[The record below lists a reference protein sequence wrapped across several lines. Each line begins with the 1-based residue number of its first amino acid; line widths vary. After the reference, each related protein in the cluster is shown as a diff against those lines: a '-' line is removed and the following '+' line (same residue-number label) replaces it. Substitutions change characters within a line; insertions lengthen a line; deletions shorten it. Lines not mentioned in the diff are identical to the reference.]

1 MFPPWLMENVIVKP
15 WTDVP
20 WRFSFDVVQG
30 PGRMSC
36 PGLQLCLDFLRPV
49 RAQSM
54 ITNLLPRG
62 ERPTFCHFRLCKWQ
76 LSNGSLVPQQL
87 TVNIRVAWKHN
98 RQLQKFMKRNC
109 SNLSR
114 ATRRMKINCSVFENL
129 VALRV
134 LFIAFIA
141 TLNRMGQVSSLPLAK
156 QMRSLRFCVFYC
168 SFGGLES
175 LFAP

>member
-15 WTDVP
+15 WTYHGDFP
-20 WRFSFDVVQG
+20 LMLYRAQG
-30 PGRMSC
+30 VWVAQVCSC
-36 PGLQLCLDFLRPV
+36 VLISWGPV
-49 RAQSM
+49 RAKSM

-76 LSNGSLVPQQL
+76 WSNGSLIPQQL
-87 TVNIRVAWKHN
+87 TVNSLVAWKHN

-129 VALRV
+129 VALWV

-141 TLNRMGQVSSLPLAK
+141 TLNRMGPVSSLPLAK
-156 QMRSLRFCVFYC
+156 QMRSLRFCVYAAA
-168 SFGGLES
+168 LE
-175 LFAP
+175 AWRVCPRH